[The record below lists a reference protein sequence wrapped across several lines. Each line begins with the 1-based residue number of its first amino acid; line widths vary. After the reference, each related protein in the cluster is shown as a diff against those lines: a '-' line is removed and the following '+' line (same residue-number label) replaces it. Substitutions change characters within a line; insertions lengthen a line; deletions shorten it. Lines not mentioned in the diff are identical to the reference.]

1 VLEPE
6 RIKQLETIINDPT
19 TTAEQRAEA
28 YRELGLPDPSIRPV
42 PEQATTAAD
51 EDRIVER
58 YLTAFDREWYRSLP
72 EPMRK
77 LCDVFTEI
85 KLGCIDWEDRQLD
98 VLIQLYQR
106 SKSAIVKN
114 EVRNYVRALAVA
126 ASLPR
131 WRNAEVR
138 NRAEKFMEQ
147 TQ

>member
-1 VLEPE
+1 VLDNE
-6 RIKQLETIINDPT
+6 RRTQLEAIINDPST
-19 TTAEQRAEA
+19 TVEERAEA
-28 YRELGLPDPSIRPV
+28 YRELGLPDPTRLV
-42 PEQATTAAD
+42 PEQPTVPVD

-72 EPMRK
+72 EPMKK

-85 KLGCIDWEDRQLD
+85 KLGCINWEDGQLD
-98 VLIQLYQR
+98 VLTQLYQR
-106 SKSAIVKN
+106 SKSPIVNN

-131 WRNAEVR
+131 WKNNEVR
-138 NRAEKFMEQ
+138 IRAEKFMEQ